1 MFVIETVSISEQK
14 ADYKFEASLVIMI
27 NLAPSNAI

>member
-1 MFVIETVSISEQK
+1 MFVIETVFISEQK
-14 ADYKFEASLVIMI
+14 ADYKFEALLEIMI